1 MGRHLPPTSIYDEPP
16 AESTYSPDGQFL
28 LCVLV
33 VLFIMSICAGIATM
47 AGPAS
52 AQKRDVQDTQDS
64 KPSGQLEYSP
74 SFHYFGS
81 SVMFF

>member
-1 MGRHLPPTSIYDEPP
+1 MGRHRPPTSIYDEPP

-33 VLFIMSICAGIATM
+33 VLFILSICAGIATM
-47 AGPAS
+47 AGPAP
-52 AQKRDVQDTQDS
+52 AQKREVQAKQDC
-64 KPSGQLEYSP
+64 KPSGQPEYSP

-81 SVMFF
+81 NVMFF